1 MGKPADTLLFALG
14 ESLPLGAQIG
24 LECGLDVAPLES
36 RDFED
41 GEFKLR
47 PLVSARDRRVFLVQT
62 LAPSADVPTA
72 QRLVRLLFLICGM
85 RSAGAAHISAVVPYL
100 AYARKDRRTQP
111 RDPVTSRYVAQLLEA
126 AGLDHLIALD
136 VHNPAALDN
145 AFRIPVD
152 HLSALPQFAVHFA
165 ERIGAGGPGG
175 PGGPGGAAS
184 GARSFAVASPDVGGI
199 KRAQLFKEALAQE
212 TGQEIDLLFVEKRR
226 AAGHVSGGTIVGR
239 AAGREV
245 IVVDDLCA
253 SGGTLIRAA
262 EALRAAGAAA
272 VHVAFTH
279 APSAKGVAAVLA
291 DERIASVVTTDS
303 AGPMHRAALDPKL
316 TTLPVGPLFGGVIG
330 RILRGEPVSP
340 LLLGAPPAP

>member
-1 MGKPADTLLFALG
+1 MGKSADSLLFALS
-14 ESLPLGAQIG
+14 ESLPLGVQIG
-24 LECGLDVAPLES
+24 RECGLDVAPLEE

-47 PLVSARDRRVFLVQT
+47 PLVSVRDRRVFLVQT
-62 LAPSADVPTA
+62 LAPGAGVSIA

-85 RSAGAAHISAVVPYL
+85 RDAGATHISAIVPYL

-136 VHNPAALDN
+136 AHNPAALDN

-152 HLSALPQFAVHFA
+152 HLSALPLFATHFA
-165 ERIGAGGPGG
+165 RRLGAGDPGVAG
-175 PGGPGGAAS
+175 S
-184 GARSFAVASPDVGGI
+184 GARSLAVASPDVGGI
-199 KRAQLFKEALAQE
+199 KRAQLFKEALARE
-212 TGQEIDLLFVEKRR
+212 TGREIDLIFVEKRR
-226 AAGHVSGGTIVGR
+226 AAGHVSGGAIVGQ
-239 AAGREV
+239 AADRDV

-262 EALRAAGAAA
+262 ETLRAAGAAA

-279 APSAKGVAAVLA
+279 APSAKGVDAVLA
-291 DERIASVVTTDS
+291 DERIASAVTTDS
-303 AGPMHRAALDPKL
+303 AGPIHQGNVGLKL
-316 TTLPVGPLFGGVIG
+316 TTLPVGPLFGAVIG

-340 LLLGAPPAP
+340 LLLGAPPVS